1 MKTSLAGLFFII
13 SFQLLAGR
21 NLPESLKENWKEKVV
36 FFGVNKAWDYLKQ
49 EHTTLTY
56 LARDEALD
64 YKGFSQEKYWTGLKK
79 ARQMGLKFAGIT
91 DWTINKKSLKE
102 RGPNEILIKIEG
114 TYKVKRGLVHF
125 VEWQHFI
132 GEQYHQ
138 VTLTEDLH
146 GDLDDTDKVPQAEV
160 NQLMRSVLKLNEQSG
175 RIKK

>member
-1 MKTSLAGLFFII
+1 MRTSITVFLFLI
-13 SFQLLAGR
+13 SFQLLAVR
-21 NLPESLKENWKEKVV
+21 NLPESLKEKWKEK
-36 FFGVNKAWDYLKQ
+36 
-49 EHTTLTY
+49 
-56 LARDEALD
+56 
-64 YKGFSQEKYWTGLKK
+64 YWIGLKK
-79 ARQMGLKFAGIT
+79 ARQMGLKFTGIT

-138 VTLTEDLH
+138 VTLTEDL
-146 GDLDDTDKVPQAEV
+146 DDTDKVPQAEV
-160 NQLMRSVLKLNEQSG
+160 NQLMRSVLQLNEHSE